1 MGTRRVRTDV
11 PSMIDPSD
19 RWAIHELIGLYG
31 HVIDDRRWS
40 DLGLVFTDDVVF
52 DATDFG
58 NPVTTSLEE
67 LRSLWR
73 SDESMHPLAH
83 HATNIIVAEDGGT
96 VRVSSKGIGV
106 GHSGRV
112 GSAVYRDVVVRTP
125 NGWRLSHRIVEL
137 RRSPRAD

>member
-1 MGTRRVRTDV
+1 
-11 PSMIDPSD
+11 MIDPSD

-31 HVIDDRRWS
+31 HVIDDRRWP
-40 DLGLVFTDDVVF
+40 DLELVFTADIVF

-73 SDESMHPLAH
+73 SDESMHP
-83 HATNIIVAEDGGT
+83 DGT
-96 VRVSSKGIGV
+96 VRVLSKGIGV
-106 GHSGRV
+106 GHGGRV

-137 RRSPRAD
+137 RRSSPAD